1 MSIFEEAAPVGTDD
15 RAAASADPAG
25 ALRGVG
31 RKEWQLNAISIG
43 TYPASYTTL
52 QRVILTVML

>member
-25 ALRGVG
+25 ALRGFE
-31 RKEWQLNAISIG
+31 RKDGNWMRSA
-43 TYPASYTTL
+43 YATTSRRL
-52 QRVILTVML
+52 HRTGEGYLR